1 MKKFTYKKPFEIP
14 DHDLTIAIIFARFEG
29 KWMFCRHKARKTW
42 ETPGGHRETGETI
55 EYAARRELMEETGA
69 EDFEIAPVCAVCD
82 ESYSGMVYFAEVRAF
97 SCLSETS
104 EMAEVRLFDFLPD
117 SLTYPELCIS
127 AFHRVQGYLNIQ
139 SNAGELWDVYDE
151 NRNVTG
157 RVHRR
162 GDEMNPGEYH
172 LVVHVWI
179 QNSLGEYLI
188 TKRAPNKGF
197 PNMWET
203 TGGSALQGD
212 DSLTAALREVKEET
226 GLDLDP
232 SCGKCI
238 LSYKRSDTFTDVWL
252 FMQEFDLEKV
262 VLQAGETT
270 DKMKADK
277 NKIRALVK
285 EGAFVPFT
293 YLNEMLDERI

>member
-1 MKKFTYKKPFEIP
+1 MKEFVFAKPFEIP
-14 DHDLTIAIIFARFEG
+14 DSELSIAVIFARFEG
-29 KWMFCRHKARKTW
+29 RWMLCRHKARKTW
-42 ETPGGHRETGETI
+42 ETPGGHRENGETI
-55 EYAARRELMEETGA
+55 LEAARRELMEETGA
-69 EDFEIAPVCAVCD
+69 EDFKITPVCAVRD
-82 ESYSGMVYFAEVRAF
+82 EAYAGMVYFAEVKAF
-97 SCLSETS
+97 KALPAIS
-104 EMAEVRLFDFLPD
+104 EMAEMRLFEFLPE

-127 AFHRVQGYLNIQ
+127 AFNRVQGYLNIQ

-151 NRNVTG
+151 NRNITG

-162 GDEMNPGEYH
+162 GDEMKIGEYH

-226 GLDLDP
+226 GLTLDP
-232 SCGKCI
+232 ENGKCI
-238 LSYKRSDTFTDVWL
+238 LSYRRSDTFTDVWL
-252 FMQEFDLEKV
+252 FTQDFDLEKV
-262 VLQAGETT
+262 VLQEGETT

-277 NKIRALVK
+277 HKIRSLEK
-285 EGAFVPFT
+285 EGAFVPFR
-293 YLNEMLDERI
+293 YLSKILGEDE